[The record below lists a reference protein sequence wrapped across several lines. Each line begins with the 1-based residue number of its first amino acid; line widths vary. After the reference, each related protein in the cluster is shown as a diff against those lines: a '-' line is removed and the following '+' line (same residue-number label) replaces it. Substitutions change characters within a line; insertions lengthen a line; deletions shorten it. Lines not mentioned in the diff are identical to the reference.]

1 MVCERTS
8 PTIKNDRLKNMKF
21 TVDSSVLTNSV
32 NWVSRS
38 LSTRPI
44 MTALLGIVID
54 ASKEVTLS
62 ASDLETSAKSSF
74 NADIKETGRVL
85 VPGRL
90 LSEISKNLPNKPVSF
105 NLDGTRVLVTAGSA
119 KFTLPTL
126 PINEYPNLP
135 NLPET
140 SGTVP
145 SEIFATAVNQ
155 VAIAAG
161 KDDSLPTLTGIHVDI
176 NKESITLA
184 ATDRYRLAVREINWT
199 PNDPE
204 ITTSALL
211 RARTLAEAA
220 RTIAN
225 TKTVTVAIA
234 PTTSNERL
242 VGFASEAKTMTS
254 RQLDGT
260 FPPYRHLLPSESIA
274 TAVIEVAKLLD
285 SVRRV
290 ALVTDKTVPLRLKF
304 KNNSLQLEAGT
315 GDDAQATEELEIIY
329 EGEAIDIAF
338 NPTFLTD
345 GLNAIGTTYVNIAF
359 TGSNKPAM
367 LSGKNKVD
375 GEIDSTY
382 RYLLMPMRY
391 AS

>member
-1 MVCERTS
+1 
-8 PTIKNDRLKNMKF
+8 MKF
-21 TVDSSVLTNSV
+21 VVDSATLTDSV

-54 ASKEVTLS
+54 AGNDITLS

-74 NADIKETGRVL
+74 NADIKEKGRVL

-90 LSEISKNLPNKPVSF
+90 LAEISRALPSKPVSF
-105 NLDGTRVLVTAGSA
+105 TLDGSRVLVAAGSA
-119 KFTLPTL
+119 KFALPTL
-126 PINEYPNLP
+126 PIKEYPNLP
-135 NLPET
+135 TMPET
-140 SGTVP
+140 SGQIA
-145 SEIFATAVNQ
+145 SDLFATAVNQ
-155 VAIAAG
+155 VAVAAG
-161 KDDSLPTLTGIHVDI
+161 RDDSLPTLTGIHVDI
-176 NKESITLA
+176 NKETITFA

-199 PNDPE
+199 PNNPE
-204 ITTSALL
+204 EATTALL
-211 RARTLAEAA
+211 RARTLADAA
-220 RTIAN
+220 KTISS
-225 TKTVTVAIA
+225 TKNISFAVAPSI
-234 PTTSNERL
+234 SNERL
-242 VGFASEAKTMTS
+242 IGFTTEQKSMTS

-274 TAVIEVAKLLD
+274 TAVIEVAALMD

-304 KNNSLQLEAGT
+304 GNNTLHLEAGA
-315 GDDAQATEELEIIY
+315 GDEAQATEEIQIAY
-329 EGEAIDIAF
+329 TGEAIDIAF

-345 GLNAIGTTYVNIAF
+345 GLNALGTTYVNIAF
-359 TGSNKPAM
+359 TGSNKPAV
-367 LSGKNKVD
+367 LSGKNKID

>member
-1 MVCERTS
+1 
-8 PTIKNDRLKNMKF
+8 MKF
-21 TVDSSVLTNSV
+21 SVDSAALTDSV

-54 ASKEVTLS
+54 AQKDVTLS

-74 NADIKETGRVL
+74 NAEIKELGRVL

-90 LSEISKNLPNKPVSF
+90 LTEISKALPNKTVTFQLEGS
-105 NLDGTRVLVTAGSA
+105 RVLVTAGSA

-126 PINEYPNLP
+126 PLNEYPNLP

-140 SGTVP
+140 SGTIA
-145 SEIFATAVNQ
+145 SELFATAVNQ
-155 VAIAAG
+155 VAVAAG
-161 KDDSLPTLTGIHVDI
+161 RDDSLPTLTGIHIDI
-176 NKESITLA
+176 TKETITLA

-204 ITTSALL
+204 LTTTALL
-211 RARTLAEAA
+211 RARTLADAA

-225 TKTVTVAIA
+225 TKNVSISIA
-234 PTTSNERL
+234 PTSNNERL
-242 VGFASEAKTMTS
+242 VGFASDAKTMTS
-254 RQLDGT
+254 RQLDGS
-260 FPPYRHLLPSESIA
+260 FPPYRHLLPSETSA
-274 TAVIEVAKLLD
+274 NAVIEVAKLLD

-304 KNNSLQLEAGT
+304 NNNTLQLEAGA
-315 GDDAQATEELEIIY
+315 GDEAQATEELEINY
-329 EGEAIDIAF
+329 SGEAIDIAF

-345 GLNAIGTTYVNIAF
+345 GLSALGTAYVNIAF

-367 LSGKNKVD
+367 LTGKSKAD
-375 GEIDSTY
+375 GSADTSF